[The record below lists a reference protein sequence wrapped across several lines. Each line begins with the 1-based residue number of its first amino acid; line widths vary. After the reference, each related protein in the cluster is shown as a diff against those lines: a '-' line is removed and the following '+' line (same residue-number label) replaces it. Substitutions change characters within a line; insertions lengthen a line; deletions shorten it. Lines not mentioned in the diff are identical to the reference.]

1 MVQNDGSADMVKQG
15 KRIENLLTSALSLAQ
30 GFLKSGE
37 SQTNANV
44 SLVPTKLS
52 FSASHREQILL
63 QDRACAKEYMS
74 LPAAEYSVLS
84 SRYVSRVEQSGRD
97 DHFIITIPIGKVG
110 GVVSEDTSPRFVD
123 MCAVSDVMVSPQP
136 ELGSVVMTS
145 GPILFAPQPSLSDT
159 LAGNK
164 GEEANF
170 TAPVDDLTALR
181 SILPPWLVEYEDK
194 RDGDKRDGDKRDGDK
209 RDGDKR
215 LTSAIQ
221 AGFEVILAWPTNE
234 DADRPGGFLRSLLN
248 REERDRGDGVGVGAP
263 YVSAPEPGTEAA
275 LDLPEQIGQL
285 SPNGSTLKVEARL
298 RVWVDLNLP
307 LRRDISRAVSFAPIR
322 ILLEQAGSLTV
333 KAVASGVAPSLVAL
347 LRRDYE
353 NRRNS

>member
-15 KRIENLLTSALSLAQ
+15 KRIENLLTSALTLAQ

-37 SQTNANV
+37 NQTNANV

-110 GVVSEDTSPRFVD
+110 GAVSEDTSPRFVD

-164 GEEANF
+164 GEEARY

-181 SILPPWLVEYEDK
+181 SILPPWLVDYEDE
-194 RDGDKRDGDKRDGDK
+194 

-234 DADRPGGFLRSLLN
+234 DEDRPGGFLRSLLK
-248 REERDRGDGVGVGAP
+248 REERDGGGGVGVGAP

-285 SPNGSTLKVEARL
+285 SPNGSSLKVEARL